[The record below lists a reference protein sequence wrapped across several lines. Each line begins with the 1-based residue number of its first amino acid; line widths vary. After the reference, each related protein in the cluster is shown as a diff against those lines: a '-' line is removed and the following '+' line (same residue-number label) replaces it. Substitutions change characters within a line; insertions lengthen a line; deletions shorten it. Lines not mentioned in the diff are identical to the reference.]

1 MENTIKRDYKM
12 RHTLLLGCILASSS
26 TLADIQLPNPLSTDL
41 DSTQVNENIEYLR
54 NEANSAL
61 AAIEALQAITTT
73 PVLER
78 MAAGTELTLATQGDL
93 SVKASCSFNNG
104 SESSQGYSLELWT
117 ETTSAGSLVYSEN
130 DSGYYGEFENT
141 TSVWVNIST
150 SNDTDTEWGNEID
163 QGVTVSP
170 QGHVIMMDGETF
182 GYGISV
188 QGSDCLISGQ
198 ISSFKGDAAPEDFDA
213 SLLNQVPDEV

>member
-1 MENTIKRDYKM
+1 M
-12 RHTLLLGCILASSS
+12 RHTLLLSCVLASSS
-26 TLADIQLPNPLSTDL
+26 TFADIQLPNPLSTDL
-41 DSTQVNENIEYLR
+41 NSTQVNENIEYLK

-61 AAIEALQAITTT
+61 AAIEALQTVTTT

-93 SVKASCSFNNG
+93 SVKVSCSFNNG
-104 SESSQGYSLELWT
+104 SEASQGYSLVLWT

-141 TSVWVNIST
+141 ESIWVDIST
-150 SNDTDTEWGNEID
+150 DNDTSTGWGNYID
-163 QGVTVSP
+163 QGITVSP

-182 GYGISV
+182 GYGLNV

-198 ISSFKGDAAPEDFDA
+198 ISSFKGAAAPESFDA
-213 SLLNQVPDEV
+213 SLVNQVPEAV